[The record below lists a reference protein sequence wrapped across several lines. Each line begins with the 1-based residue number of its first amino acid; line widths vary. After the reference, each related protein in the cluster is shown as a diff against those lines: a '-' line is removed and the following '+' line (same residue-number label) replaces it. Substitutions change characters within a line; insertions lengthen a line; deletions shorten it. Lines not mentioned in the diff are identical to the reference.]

1 MKKQESN
8 NKSASFSVK
17 VMAGILAALMLAG
30 TVFAVISYII
40 L

>member
-1 MKKQESN
+1 MKKQES